1 MTLDDHEEDE
11 TTLFELDNEEYDQEL
26 ALERQSLLQQI
37 YEYPWLL
44 QDDDI
49 DQATVFS
56 SPSSEQTL
64 LSPSPDLIV
73 PSHNPDFYQLCALT
87 NSSSFA
93 TTYGTNSRHTTPP
106 VVASSVL

>member
-1 MTLDDHEEDE
+1 MSLDDRAEEE
-11 TTLFELDNEEYDQEL
+11 AHIYQPDNADYDQQL
-26 ALERQSLLQQI
+26 ALERQTLLQQI

-49 DQATVFS
+49 DQVTVFS
-56 SPSSEQTL
+56 SPISDQPLS
-64 LSPSPDLIV
+64 SPSPDLVV

-93 TTYGTNSRHTTPP
+93 TSYGTNSRHTTPP
-106 VVASSVL
+106 IAPSVL